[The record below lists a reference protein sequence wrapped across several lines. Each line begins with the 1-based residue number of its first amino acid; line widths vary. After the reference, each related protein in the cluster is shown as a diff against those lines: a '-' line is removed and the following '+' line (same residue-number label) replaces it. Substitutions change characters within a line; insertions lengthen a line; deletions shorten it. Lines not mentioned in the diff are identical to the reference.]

1 MGIFTSRHD
10 IAVLQSVLK
19 GILEISLV
27 FRPQG
32 KQIIF
37 RKKVISLKIFRKKNE
52 RKQNVNNTK
61 LVDVIFMSRAIFRV
75 KLRSMICLNMNKL
88 EADAISEV

>member
-1 MGIFTSRHD
+1 MIMSFQYISFVMHETIGIFTSRHD

-37 RKKVISLKIFRKKNE
+37 QEKVISLKIFRKKM
-52 RKQNVNNTK
+52 RRNNT
-61 LVDVIFMSRAIFRV
+61 
-75 KLRSMICLNMNKL
+75 
-88 EADAISEV
+88 